1 MSDLLKSKAFW
12 AAVILLAGALANWLI
27 PNVPKDVITE
37 FLALL
42 GVIAAVLAG
51 QSVVEARKARGLK

>member
-1 MSDLLKSKAFW
+1 MTDLLRSKAFW
-12 AAVILLAGALANWLI
+12 AAVILLLSALANWLV
-27 PNVPKDVITE
+27 PNIPKDVVTE

-51 QSVVEARKARGLK
+51 QSVVEARSARGL